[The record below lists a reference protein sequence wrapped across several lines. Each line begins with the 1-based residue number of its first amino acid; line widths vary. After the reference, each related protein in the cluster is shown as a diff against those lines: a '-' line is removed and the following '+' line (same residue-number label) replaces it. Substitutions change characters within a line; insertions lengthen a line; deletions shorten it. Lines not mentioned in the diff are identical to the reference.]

1 MCLLP
6 RDPRLPGRV
15 VLHYGSLHLPES
27 GEKQRNKGKI
37 LWVFFFL
44 ISVFPVP
51 EKKWLNG
58 RESDSKPP
66 YSAEV
71 QKGWRFISTH
81 SYVCVMWCYSFVFV
95 PLNFCVSRP
104 EKWLNRGEADSKPPY
119 SAEVQKGW
127 RFISTHCYVCVLWC
141 YSFVFVPLNF
151 CVSRPEK
158 WLNRGEADS
167 KPPYSAKVQKV
178 WRLISTHSYVCV
190 LWCYSFVSFL
200 LISVFPGQKSG

>member
-81 SYVCVMWCYSFVFV
+81 C
-95 PLNFCVSRP
+95 
-104 EKWLNRGEADSKPPY
+104 
-119 SAEVQKGW
+119 
-127 RFISTHCYVCVLWC
+127 
-141 YSFVFVPLNF
+141 
-151 CVSRPEK
+151 
-158 WLNRGEADS
+158 
-167 KPPYSAKVQKV
+167 
-178 WRLISTHSYVCV
+178 YVCV

-200 LISVFPGQKSG
+200 LISVFPGQKSGWIVGKRTANRHTEPRFRKGGSLSPLTLTCVSCGAVYYARSKYTHTHKPMIVRV